1 MLDYFHTADCTD
13 YQTYL
18 EQFVGRFI
26 SEEVSF
32 GAASRSS
39 LLKFMTED
47 DLLRDESEAM
57 WLYHTKGNDALP
69 REIFHDMRSFAQK
82 ILGTPADGEDRF
94 FHYKYL
100 QYEWMRQAFGNV
112 RASLGYCNG
121 EIYWMFNDCWPA
133 AAGWSIVDYYC
144 LPKAA
149 YYCFKRCAAPL
160 IGVLKPKGEH
170 TCLTVSNRGTE
181 PMTFQATARL
191 LSPKDGSVLDTHTL
205 FGEAEAYSVSHYD
218 LPWAESEETLIVCD
232 LTYDGGNDRC
242 FHKKGTLPLT
252 PCDER
257 LTVVARTDA
266 SVTLRADSYVHAV
279 ELEGQFIF
287 DDNYFSLMEGE
298 TRTVAFRSWNNPDGT
313 DFTVKGY
320 TLAERRIL

>member
-1 MLDYFHTADCTD
+1 
-13 YQTYL
+13 
-18 EQFVGRFI
+18 
-26 SEEVSF
+26 
-32 GAASRSS
+32 
-39 LLKFMTED
+39 
-47 DLLRDESEAM
+47 
-57 WLYHTKGNDALP
+57 
-69 REIFHDMRSFAQK
+69 
-82 ILGTPADGEDRF
+82 
-94 FHYKYL
+94 
-100 QYEWMRQAFGNV
+100 
-112 RASLGYCNG
+112 
-121 EIYWMFNDCWPA
+121 MFNDCWPA

-298 TRTVAFRSWNNPDGT
+298 TRTVAFRPWNNPDGT